1 MKFAISLGTLREDLW
16 VAVSEEADRL
26 GYESVWIPEHLVLPV
41 AMGGSPHAGD
51 DHPPIPPETPVFDA
65 LEYLTFIAARTQR
78 LHLGTQV
85 YNIGLRH
92 PFVTARAVATLERLS
107 GDRLELGIGASWLQE
122 EWEAVQ
128 LDFEH
133 RGSRVDECIEVCRRL
148 WVEPEVEHHGRW
160 FDFAT
165 VKFEPKPPSLPRL
178 HVGGDG
184 AAAFR
189 RAATIG
195 DGWIP
200 MNHSLEQLPASIR
213 RIGELREQAGRP
225 GRTEIT
231 FFGQV
236 ATAADVEPYEQVGVD
251 RLFVRPWRRSAE
263 AIDGLRRLADEL
275 GLDQR

>member
-26 GYESVWIPEHLVLPV
+26 GYESVWMPEHLVLPV
-41 AMGGSPHAGD
+41 EMGGSPHAGS

-65 LEYLTFIAARTQR
+65 LEYLTFIAARTER

-85 YNIGLRH
+85 FNIGLRH

-107 GDRLELGIGASWLQE
+107 NDRLEFGIGASWLE
-122 EWEAVQ
+122 AEWNAVQ
-128 LDFEH
+128 VDFEN
-133 RGSRVDECIEVCRRL
+133 RGSRVDEAIDICRRL
-148 WVEPEVEHHGRW
+148 WTEPEVEHHGRW
-160 FDFAT
+160 FDFAP
-165 VKFEPKPPSLPRL
+165 VRFEPKPPTMPRL
-178 HVGGDG
+178 HIGGDG

-189 RAATIG
+189 RAATVG

-200 MNHSLEQLPASIR
+200 MNHTLEQLPASLA
-213 RIGELREQAGRP
+213 RIAELRDAAERP
-225 GRTEIT
+225 GRTEVT

-236 ATAADVEPYEQVGVD
+236 ATAEDVRPYEEIGVD
-251 RLFVRPWRRSAE
+251 RLFVRPWKRSAD